1 MVEYHDQMV
10 LMMDSDL
17 TDLTMLRDK
26 TTLQASD
33 LMPREHGETTLDLTQ
48 APDPILEFQDPI
60 LEFQDPMPESQDLIL
75 GFLGRILE
83 SQDQTLDFQDPM
95 PQFQDLPLGSQDLI
109 LESQDPILDPQ
120 DLTLEFL
127 DPMLEFQ
134 DPIMLDLDQITHPD
148 QIQALDRIMEVQDPM
163 VLEVQDP
170 MFLMEESEPMLE
182 VQDPMFLMEE
192 SDPMLE
198 VLGLMLVVLVVL
210 DPMFLM
216 KDSDLMLEV
225 PDQMQDHSMKVQGKT
240 EEDKLETTPGDSDLT
255 QQDHP
260 ATLLAEDQVDHSV
273 LGVHQETPMEGG
285 LLEAQDPEMATM
297 EAIMEAIMVAIMEA
311 DLHLM
316 LSEQEDL

>member
-48 APDPILEFQDPI
+48 APDPI

-170 MFLMEESEPMLE
+170 MFLMEELEPMLE
-182 VQDPMFLMEE
+182 VQDPMFLMEDLE
-192 SDPMLE
+192 PMVEVPDPMLE

-240 EEDKLETTPGDSDLT
+240 EEDKLETTLEDSDLT

-273 LGVHQETPMEGG
+273 LGNHQETPMEGG

-297 EAIMEAIMVAIMEA
+297 VAIMEAIMEA